1 MKNGRRPTLPTD
13 IHASASA
20 TASLSPISHHNLPS
34 LGSSTFGSLEE
45 SAGSDSYR
53 QFTPKSSGNTK
64 STKNIPPSSYPIQF
78 ERPPQISSTATANT
92 NTKNKNNKMISLSS
106 IKDTP
111 TTTKVGAP
119 SSSLDTKNDIHQK
132 LSKYTRGSDR
142 RQVLR
147 TLKDVT
153 LLPRMHE
160 MKSVWVED
168 IAAAEREAAVERAS
182 LNGVKFLQVKSVGMC
197 YMF

>member
-1 MKNGRRPTLPTD
+1 
-13 IHASASA
+13 
-20 TASLSPISHHNLPS
+20 
-34 LGSSTFGSLEE
+34 
-45 SAGSDSYR
+45 
-53 QFTPKSSGNTK
+53 
-64 STKNIPPSSYPIQF
+64 
-78 ERPPQISSTATANT
+78 
-92 NTKNKNNKMISLSS
+92 MISLSS
-106 IKDTP
+106 IKDTT

-119 SSSLDTKNDIHQK
+119 SSSLDTKNDIHKK

-182 LNGVKFLQVKSVGMC
+182 LNGVKFLQVKSVGKC
-197 YMF
+197 YVLFHL